1 MTWDA
6 AVADWL
12 ALVAADSVVKTVLG
26 TAPEFNLAG
35 EHDFKI
41 PSLEYTLISP
51 AVPFREVFWRTLV
64 QLDFWT
70 KTLPQLVTLEKAL
83 VRLLHYDTPLT
94 IGTTPMWSQMIV
106 GGTPLEGAR
115 DGTFG
120 RSMDFHLIYL
130 RDRYT
135 P

>member
-1 MTWDA
+1 MTWDD
-6 AVADWL
+6 AVKDWL
-12 ALVAADSVVKTVLG
+12 APIAADSVVQGVLG
-26 TAPEFNLAG
+26 VDAEFNLAG
-35 EHDFKI
+35 EHDFAV

-51 AVPFREVFWRTLV
+51 ATPFLEIFWRTLI

-70 KTLPQLVTLEKAL
+70 KTLPDLVTLEKAL

-130 RDRYT
+130 RDRYA

>member
-1 MTWDA
+1 MTWDD

-12 ALVAADSVVKTVLG
+12 ALVAADSVVQGLLG
-26 TAPEFNLAG
+26 VDPEFNMAG
-35 EHDFKI
+35 DRDFKV
-41 PSLEYTLISP
+41 PSLEYQLISP
-51 AVPFREVFWRTLV
+51 AVPHLEVYWRTLV

-70 KTLPQLVTLEKAL
+70 KTLADLVTLEKAL

-94 IGTTPMWSQMIV
+94 IGTTPMWSQMLV
-106 GGTPLEGAR
+106 GGTPLQGAR

-130 RDRYT
+130 RNR
-135 P
+135 